1 MKETGMIEVIMK
13 GQGNRPKCL
22 SAMKLMKEES
32 VGGYNMMEENEWDKK
47 RSGSEDYDGWI

>member
-1 MKETGMIEVIMK
+1 MIEVIMK

-22 SAMKLMKEES
+22 SAMKLMKEKS
-32 VGGYNMMEENEWDKK
+32 VGGYNVMDENEWDKK